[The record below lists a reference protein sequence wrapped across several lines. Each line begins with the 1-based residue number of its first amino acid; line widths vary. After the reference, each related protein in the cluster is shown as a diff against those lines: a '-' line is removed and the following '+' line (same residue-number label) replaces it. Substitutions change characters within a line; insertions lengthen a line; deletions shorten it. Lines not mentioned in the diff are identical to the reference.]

1 MPKSRLGTD
10 PFAPSG
16 GVHALIQ
23 DTRESTPEISSLSSI
38 QSNSS
43 KHSSRIGLK
52 PGWTRA
58 TFIVRDDILEKLKDL
73 AWWDRKDIKEVL
85 EEALTSHLA
94 NKTFES
100 RKTQQALKHV

>member
-10 PFAPSG
+10 PFSPAG

-23 DTRESTPEISSLSSI
+23 DTRESNPEFSSTPIN

-58 TFIVRDDILEKLKDL
+58 TFIVKDDVLEKLKDL

-85 EEALTSHLA
+85 EEALTTYLG

-100 RKTQQALKHV
+100 RKIQKTVKTS